1 MADKQFTQT
10 RSEFI
15 HLSHLTPVMDFLDL
29 AEYNERLVS
38 VLVESDNNEERLAI
52 CLQMA
57 ACLAQLQTALNEPVP
72 ESRIAQLT
80 TEDETVFWSSSF
92 IAEPETVT
100 LYCRAL
106 TQALL
111 SRVLSPEIEEAF
123 RGLLF
128 DLVSFQVDDLKA
140 PRFVQTESG
149 LEHIR

>member
-80 TEDETVFWSSSF
+80 TEDETVFWSCSF
-92 IAEPETVT
+92 I
-100 LYCRAL
+100 Y
-106 TQALL
+106 
-111 SRVLSPEIEEAF
+111 
-123 RGLLF
+123 
-128 DLVSFQVDDLKA
+128 
-140 PRFVQTESG
+140 
-149 LEHIR
+149 